1 MSANVIEVTDSS
13 FETDVINA
21 DRPVLV
27 DFWAPWCG
35 PCKAIGPVVAR
46 LADQYADQVRFAKC
60 NVDESPITPSRY
72 GIKAIPTLLFFNGG
86 KLVEQIVGMV
96 GAGQIEATIRKIQS
110 GADIAPPFQ
119 MQ

>member
-1 MSANVIEVTDSS
+1 MSANLI
-13 FETDVINA
+13 DVNDANFQTEILEA
-21 DRPVLV
+21 GRPALV

-35 PCKAIGPVVAR
+35 PCKAIGPLVAK
-46 LADQYADQVRFAKC
+46 LAEKYGAEVRFAKM

-86 KLVEQIVGMV
+86 KLVDQIVGMV
-96 GAGQIEATIRKIQS
+96 GAGQIEATLRKIQS
-110 GADIAPPFQ
+110 GEDLAPPFQ